1 MSLTGRGGK
10 MRTYV
15 VAACLLVF
23 LACAITANAQRQTG
37 QIFGQ
42 VTDATGAGIPKV
54 RVTITSSS
62 ELQPVTLMTGDT
74 GSYQFADIPIGVY
87 SVKFE
92 AEGYQT
98 IVRENIQITIGFNA
112 EVNAQL
118 KLASVSQRVEV
129 TSAAPV
135 IDVQSTTET
144 SDLGQERLQQLP
156 SAHGVYNIA
165 EQSPGVQGPAKDV
178 GGSTNGNQTYF
189 VSRGADGNQTR
200 YYLDGVDLAP
210 AGSYTGFWVDYNTL
224 QEASVTEGGADPEV
238 QTSGLAINM
247 VSRGGSDTLHGSF
260 QYAVEDQSFEANNLN
275 PALRQAVALPG
286 TSAGNPL
293 QHFTDFGGQIGGPIK
308 KGRLWFWAAYGQN
321 VITVGD
327 DKLYTTGGDCA
338 AVAADPLAFSWGTVR
353 SCTQSDAST
362 LRHLSYKIGWQVFH
376 NNTFTFENIYGT
388 KEEPHFLFGPT
399 VALESTIDLSEH
411 YNSDSRGPRFWDA
424 GWTPL
429 WRFDDQQIIN
439 DRWLMDVSFVHF
451 GKQNTFGPQSSSL
464 LNTQVQFDQSTGQY
478 RASGEIAYQ
487 NLSEPMNTFKT
498 TSNYFI
504 PGKWGGSHTIK
515 FGYLW
520 SRYENWGM
528 GDEGGG
534 AEAIFDETTPGAPPF
549 SQPLAVN
556 FYRPSVGDAF
566 LYEQAGW
573 FLDTYTHKRLT
584 LNLGVRWDRQRDME
598 RAESVPASI
607 YEGEI
612 MADGVT
618 PFTWLPAVQ
627 YPGANGRVVWN
638 TFAPRLGAAYDL
650 FGTGKTVLKASFAQY
665 FDMRTAGELAG
676 TYDTV
681 GVPNGNGAPSLSYI
695 QFPWDDAN
703 GDGIVQMNE
712 VGTTYRT
719 FGNNYNPANPS
730 STTSPN
736 AVDPN
741 IKDPKTNEVTAGV
754 SQELA
759 PGFALTV
766 TYVYR
771 RYTDFIWKALDGI
784 TSADF
789 APETFTPTDCPSRTA
804 PMMQTDCATVNYF
817 VPTVRLPSAYTLE
830 NEPDY
835 YRTYHGLEIQ
845 LAKRM
850 TRSWMLNGSL
860 TFQSTRQFWSAPD
873 AYQDP
878 TNIAIQNGAQYAP
891 LESASSGYPVNVPLN
906 ARWITRFGARYILPW
921 HGIAISAVN
930 DFRQG
935 YPIESTINIAS
946 RPNGAASVAVLIDPP
961 GVQRYANLED
971 VDIRVDKD
979 FAFSERFHLEPSLDI
994 YNLFNANPILGQ
1006 QPNQNAANANYIG
1019 YVLSPR
1025 IARFGIRFLF

>member
-1 MSLTGRGGK
+1 
-10 MRTYV
+10 MRNYR
-15 VAACLLVF
+15 VATCLLV
-23 LACAITANAQRQTG
+23 LLVCTVSASAQRQTG

-42 VTDATGAGIPKV
+42 VTDATGAGIPNVK
-54 RVTITSSS
+54 VTITSPS
-62 ELQPVTLMTGDT
+62 ELQPVTLTTGPD

-87 SVKFE
+87 TVKFD

-98 IVRENIQITIGFNA
+98 FVRENIQITIGFNA
-112 EVNAQL
+112 QVNAQL
-118 KLASVSQRVEV
+118 KLASVSQKVEV
-129 TSAAPV
+129 TGEAPV
-135 IDVQSTTET
+135 IDTQSTTEA

-178 GGSTNGNQTYF
+178 GGATNASQIYF
-189 VSRGADGNQTR
+189 VERGADGNQTR

-210 AGSYTGFWVDYNTL
+210 AGSYTGFWVDYDTL
-224 QEASVTEGGADPEV
+224 QEAQVTTGGADPEV
-238 QTSGLAINM
+238 DTSGMAINM
-247 VSRGGSDTLHGSF
+247 VTKSGSDAFHGSLR
-260 QYAVEDQSFEANNLN
+260 YYVEDQRFEANNLN
-275 PALRQAVALPG
+275 PALRQAVSLPG

-293 QHFTDFGGQIGGPIK
+293 QHFSDFGGEVGGPLK
-308 KGRLWFWAAYGQN
+308 KGKLWFWASYGQQA
-321 VITVGD
+321 VTVGD
-327 DKLYTTGGDCA
+327 YQLYVPSAGCA
-338 AVAADPLAFSWGTVR
+338 AVAADPLAFSWGRVR
-353 SCTQSDAST
+353 SCTQSDVST

-388 KEEPHFLFGPT
+388 KEEPHFLFGPNT
-399 VALESTIDLSEH
+399 AVESTIALSES
-411 YNSDSRGPRFWDA
+411 YNSHSRGPRFWDA

-439 DRWLMDVSFVHF
+439 NQWVADFSFLHF
-451 GKQNTFGPQSSSL
+451 GKQNTFGPQSPGL
-464 LNTQVQFDQSTGQY
+464 VNVQTQYDLSTGQY

-487 NLSEPMNTFKT
+487 WLSEPMNTFKA

-515 FGYLW
+515 FGYTW
-520 SRYENWGM
+520 SRYENWGE
-528 GDEGGG
+528 GFEGGG
-534 AEAIFDETTPGAPPF
+534 AEAIFDETTPGATPF
-549 SQPLAVN
+549 SKPLAVN
-556 FYRPSVGDAF
+556 FYRPSLGDAF

-584 LNLGVRWDRQRDME
+584 LNLGIRWDRQRDME
-598 RAESVPASI
+598 RAESILASS
-607 YEGEI
+607 YEGQI
-612 MADGVT
+612 MSDGVT
-618 PFTWLPAVQ
+618 PFNWLPAVS
-627 YPGANGRVVWN
+627 YPGANGGVVWN

-650 FGTGKTVLKASFAQY
+650 FGTGKTVLKASYAQY
-665 FDMRTAGELAG
+665 YDMRTAGELAG

-695 QFPWDDAN
+695 QFPWNDAN

-719 FGNNYNPANPS
+719 FANNYNPANPAG
-730 STTSPN
+730 TASPN

-741 IKDPKTNEVTAGV
+741 IKDPRTDEVTAGV
-754 SQELA
+754 SQQIA

-771 RYTDFIWKALDGI
+771 HYSDFIWKELDGI

-789 APETFTPTDCPSRTA
+789 AAQTFTPTNCPTRTA
-804 PMMQTDCATVNYF
+804 PLQPTDCATVTYY
-817 VPTVRLPSAYTLE
+817 VPTVKLPSAYVLT
-830 NEPDY
+830 NEPGY

-845 LAKRM
+845 AEKRM
-850 TRSWMLNGSL
+850 SKYWMMYGNL
-860 TFQSTRQFWSAPD
+860 TIQSTRQFWSSPA

-891 LESASSGYPVNVPLN
+891 LTSAASGYPVNIALN
-906 ARWITRFGARYILPW
+906 ARWIARFGGRYILPW
-921 HGIAISAVN
+921 HGIAFSAVD

-946 RPNGAASVAVLIDPP
+946 RPNGASSVAVLIAPP
-961 GVQRYANLED
+961 GTQRFHYLED
-971 VDIRVDKD
+971 LDIRVDKD
-979 FAFSERFHLEPSLDI
+979 FVLSDRFRIEPSLDI
-994 YNLFNANPILGQ
+994 YNLFNANTILGQ
-1006 QPNQNAANANYIG
+1006 QPNQNAGNANYIG

-1025 IARFGIRFLF
+1025 VARFGIRFSF